1 MRCSHVAGLAAFL
14 ILASSHLT
22 YAQEAMPEGLR
33 ADAGSPE
40 EPTSDQANPSQVAAP
55 QKDGTQ
61 ASAPP
66 ASVPQAIAPEAA
78 APMADEPKGAKE
90 LLKLGP
96 KFTLST
102 SLNVTTTPIQVDA
115 VNIDIPPGTLLET
128 LDIEAE
134 IADGLELSSTSF
146 LLSGSYFPLPFLEL
160 SAHVGLIS
168 SETSADI
175 TASGTFPDGTL
186 FAGQQI
192 DVDLARDL
200 ENDGV
205 SYGVGT
211 SAYIPLTR
219 IKKKPLILRS
229 GFYYTRSDLGEVE
242 SDTIVW
248 NLALV
253 NAQRFWDRDLTLA
266 LGASYIQ
273 INRDVTLVTEFAG
286 INTGVA
292 LEQSIENPWAGTGTL
307 LIPLTGSLAASVTA
321 SNNFNGLQ
329 SYSFRLT
336 YRK

>member
-1 MRCSHVAGLAAFL
+1 MRCSHAAGLAAFL
-14 ILASSHLT
+14 FLASSHLT

-33 ADAGSPE
+33 ADAGVPE
-40 EPTSDQANPSQVAAP
+40 EPTSDQTSPSQVAAP

-61 ASAPP
+61 ASASRG
-66 ASVPQAIAPEAA
+66 ATPEG
-78 APMADEPKGAKE
+78 DEPKDAKE

-102 SLNVTTTPIQVDA
+102 SLNVTTTPIQVDE

-128 LDIEAE
+128 ADIEAE

-160 SAHVGLIS
+160 SAHVGLMS

-186 FAGQQI
+186 FAGQPF

-219 IKKKPLILRS
+219 IKKKPLVLRS
-229 GFYYTRSDLGEVE
+229 GFYYTRNDLDEVE

-248 NLALV
+248 NLALA
-253 NAQRFWDRDLTLA
+253 NAQRFWDRDVTLA

-273 INRDVTLVTEFAG
+273 INRDVTLVTELAG
-286 INTGVA
+286 INTGVT

-321 SNNFNGLQ
+321 SNNFDGLQ